1 MFALPPN
8 NSSQS
13 STTFRRNFKISQSI
27 SLSTISGFLIHLFN
41 KAYEKKGINL
51 FWSVKKTLFFRRI
64 TCFGGPFNSVDSLP
78 FLPYTLASN
87 TA

>member
-13 STTFRRNFKISQSI
+13 STTFLRNFKISQSI

-51 FWSVKKTLFFRRI
+51 FWSVKKLY
-64 TCFGGPFNSVDSLP
+64 
-78 FLPYTLASN
+78 FLDELHALVALSILLTVYLSYLIH
-87 TA
+87 